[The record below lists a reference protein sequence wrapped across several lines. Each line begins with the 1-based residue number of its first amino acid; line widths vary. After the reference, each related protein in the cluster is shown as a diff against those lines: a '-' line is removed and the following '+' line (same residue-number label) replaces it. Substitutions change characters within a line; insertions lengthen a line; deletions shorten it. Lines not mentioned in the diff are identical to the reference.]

1 MLADKTLEISESAD
15 AKAEAK
21 RQFENARSAQWFK
34 VVVDALRAMAGSGG
48 NCMWCSSNESS
59 HVEHYRPKSTF
70 PQLSMAWE
78 NYLWACSIC
87 NSTYKKDQFPDGA
100 EQLINPVD
108 EPVWDFFYIDDVG
121 LLTARFDVATGA
133 LDRRA
138 LSTLQVVKLGR
149 DDVAARRRSQM
160 KQLKTSAADTLA
172 RAQSGQID
180 KVEVLQRMSDWRQN
194 ALQPDVSSF
203 FLDGPGKN
211 ESPFRELF
219 EWLNA

>member
-1 MLADKTLEISESAD
+1 
-15 AKAEAK
+15 
-21 RQFENARSAQWFK
+21 
-34 VVVDALRAMAGSGG
+34 
-48 NCMWCSSNESS
+48 
-59 HVEHYRPKSTF
+59 
-70 PQLSMAWE
+70 
-78 NYLWACSIC
+78 
-87 NSTYKKDQFPDGA
+87 
-100 EQLINPVD
+100 
-108 EPVWDFFYIDDVG
+108 
-121 LLTARFDVATGA
+121 
-133 LDRRA
+133 
-138 LSTLQVVKLGR
+138 
-149 DDVAARRRSQM
+149 M